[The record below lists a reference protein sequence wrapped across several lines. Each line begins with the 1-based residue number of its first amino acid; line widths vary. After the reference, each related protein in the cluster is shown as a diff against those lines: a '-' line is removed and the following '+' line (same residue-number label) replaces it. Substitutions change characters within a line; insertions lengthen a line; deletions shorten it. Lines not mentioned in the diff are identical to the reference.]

1 MSYGW
6 PVEPFDHQHP
16 VRGFFGDPRIG
27 SAGGT
32 SFHFGVDVSVPNG
45 TPVYSVVAGT
55 VDLNVAGGPENVAV
69 MSPGVTHGYWHIV
82 PAVSQSQHVAQGAL
96 LGHVA
101 APWGHVHFA
110 ERTPGGPYLNP
121 LRDGALTPFVK
132 HDAPSVDRIVAA
144 RGGQLVDA
152 NNLAGIVDLIAEAHD
167 VTPLPPLAPYTDM
180 PVTPASVS
188 WRLVAHAT
196 EVVPWQTVADFR
208 TVLPA
213 NSLYGTVY
221 APGTTQN
228 HPPKPG
234 LYRFQLAAAFNTGL
248 HPDGSYRLD
257 VEATDSR
264 GNLSLGHL
272 TIVLTNGT

>member
-6 PVEPFDHQHP
+6 PVEPFDQQHP
-16 VRGFFGDPRIG
+16 VRGFFCDPRIG

-45 TPVYSVVAGT
+45 TAVYSVLPGS

-69 MSPGVTHGYWHIV
+69 TSTGVTHGYWHIN
-82 PAVSQSQHVAQGAL
+82 PAVTQGQHVAQGDL

-121 LRDGALTPFVK
+121 LRAGALTPFVK
-132 HDAPSVDRIVAA
+132 HDAPIVDRIVAE
-144 RGGQLVDA
+144 RGGQVLDA
-152 NNLAGIVDLIAEAHD
+152 NNLAGVVDLIADAHD
-167 VTPLPPLAPYTDM
+167 VTPIPPLAPYADM
-180 PVTPASVS
+180 PVTPAVVS
-188 WRLVAHAT
+188 WRFVAHAT

-208 TVLPA
+208 TDLPA
-213 NSLYGTVY
+213 NSLYSTVY

-228 HPPKPG
+228 HPPQAG
-234 LYRFQLAAAFNTGL
+234 LYRFQLAAAFNTSL
-248 HPDGSYRLD
+248 HPDDSYRLD
-257 VEATDSR
+257 VEVADIR
-264 GNLSLGHL
+264 GNLSIGHL